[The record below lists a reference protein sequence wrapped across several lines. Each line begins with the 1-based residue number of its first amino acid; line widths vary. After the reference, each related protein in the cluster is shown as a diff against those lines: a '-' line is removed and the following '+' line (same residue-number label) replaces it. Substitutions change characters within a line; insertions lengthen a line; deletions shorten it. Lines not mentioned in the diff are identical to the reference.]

1 MEEVKVG
8 HESKLLVSLVQK
20 LLLSLAQRPVRQ
32 KMIMHN
38 VQDVDEIAVEHNV
51 GAIGSGAA
59 IFWVKKLSQK
69 VKKRLR
75 KVRKRMK
82 G

>member
-20 LLLSLAQRPVRQ
+20 LLLSLAQTEDE
-32 KMIMHN
+32 N
-38 VQDVDEIAVEHNV
+38 DFQDVDEIAVEHNV
-51 GAIGSGAA
+51 GAIGPGAA

>member
-20 LLLSLAQRPVRQ
+20 LLLSLAQTEDE
-32 KMIMHN
+32 N
-38 VQDVDEIAVEHNV
+38 DVQDVDEIAVEHNV

>member
-32 KMIMHN
+32 KMIMM
-38 VQDVDEIAVEHNV
+38 
-51 GAIGSGAA
+51 SRMLT
-59 IFWVKKLSQK
+59 KLLLSIMLVPLDQELLFFGLK
-69 VKKRLR
+69 SCPRR
-75 KVRKRMK
+75 SRR